1 MNQKKL
7 ITLDSFI
14 DEALYHKRTGYYMKK
29 SPFGKKGDFITA
41 PGISILFSEMITIWI
56 VLYWESLGKPKKF
69 NIVELGSG
77 NGELMLNMIKT
88 SKNFPNFFENLNFYI
103 FEKSNHLKKIQ
114 KKKLKGFGL
123 NWISNLNNL
132 EKNKTLFIGN
142 EFLDAFPIKQFIKK
156 DNIWYEKYVER
167 VKNKYLLKD
176 IKVDI
181 KKYTKIV
188 GFNFFNQEKFIEIS
202 LNQITFLKKISF
214 FVKKR
219 GGGILFIDYG
229 FFK

>member
-77 NGELMLNMIKT
+77 DGELMLNMIKT
-88 SKNFPNFFENLNFYI
+88 SKNFPNFFKNLKFYI
-103 FEKSNHLKKIQ
+103 FEKSN
-114 KKKLKGFGL
+114 
-123 NWISNLNNL
+123 
-132 EKNKTLFIGN
+132 
-142 EFLDAFPIKQFIKK
+142 
-156 DNIWYEKYVER
+156 Y
-167 VKNKYLLKD
+167 
-176 IKVDI
+176 
-181 KKYTKIV
+181 
-188 GFNFFNQEKFIEIS
+188 
-202 LNQITFLKKISF
+202 
-214 FVKKR
+214 
-219 GGGILFIDYG
+219 
-229 FFK
+229 

>member
-77 NGELMLNMIKT
+77 DGELMLNMIKT
-88 SKNFPNFFENLNFYI
+88 SKNFPNFFKNLKFYI
-103 FEKSNHLKKIQ
+103 FEKSNYLKEIQ
-114 KKKLKGFGL
+114 KKK
-123 NWISNLNNL
+123 
-132 EKNKTLFIGN
+132 
-142 EFLDAFPIKQFIKK
+142 
-156 DNIWYEKYVER
+156 VER
-167 VKNKYLLKD
+167 
-176 IKVDI
+176 IW
-181 KKYTKIV
+181 
-188 GFNFFNQEKFIEIS
+188 
-202 LNQITFLKKISF
+202 
-214 FVKKR
+214 
-219 GGGILFIDYG
+219 
-229 FFK
+229 FKLD